1 MVDPD
6 TIAGSVRPSA
16 NCIQLFR
23 LPANLRTI
31 VTVYPSDTFRIDWD
45 LLKWHALVTRG
56 MWIRRVCEETY
67 HPLHFH
73 ALIASICLPPDVV
86 GSLT

>member
-6 TIAGSVRPSA
+6 TLLPGP
-16 NCIQLFR
+16 

-31 VTVYPSDTFRIDWD
+31 VTVYPSNTFRIDWD

-56 MWIRRVCEETY
+56 MWIQRVCEETCVFISQY
-67 HPLHFH
+67 TPFILDALHRPS
-73 ALIASICLPPDVV
+73 ASFSCVDRVHLPAP
-86 GSLT
+86 